1 MKIQHFWQ
9 GLDSGAEDIFN
20 KKGVLWPCQNVHQSI
35 VSEMNQNFCSCM
47 NVSWSNLLLVDKTV
61 HIWSIYDTYHLHKSM
76 KLEVLEA
83 TCYVIHLY
91 HLIRKRRLYC
101 FLCNSRGVVET
112 RGGDRS
118 GALYWGLAAL
128 DPVAMWWLGLT
139 YELETT
145 LVWSPSSCCDCPL
158 AFYVFL

>member
-9 GLDSGAEDIFN
+9 GVDSGAEDIFN

-101 FLCNSRGVVET
+101 LCNSSRGVVET
-112 RGGDRS
+112 RGGI
-118 GALYWGLAAL
+118 GAEPYIGAWQPWTLLLCGCWG
-128 DPVAMWWLGLT
+128 
-139 YELETT
+139 
-145 LVWSPSSCCDCPL
+145 SPMNLRPH
-158 AFYVFL
+158 